1 MFKQKKLSI
10 FVSGALMVM
19 AGTTQA
25 IAADTRFDN
34 FTALPGSVAA
44 GLLPESTPFQLSSP
58 DFSQV
63 RIADR
68 TTQLGLGIANTGSW
82 DMITANETG
91 PDAGRYLFSPFET
104 SMAGVQRTDLTTGL
118 TKTIVQPGTQ
128 GFVSGD
134 ASRWTPWGSYLTAEE
149 SWGAGSTKGR
159 LFELTNPVTAT
170 GTGDSNF
177 VNRSILP
184 HVSQKAWLSTK
195 TTACTSSMSLMA
207 AAFTNTSPPA
217 PMQPAATTISRRVRP
232 SPCWSMAAAT
242 PMRWVPS
249 PGRR

>member
-1 MFKQKKLSI
+1 MKHILSCPDVIFLPYRKATLVASRGRKIQDLRSLLKRMRKQPDCRYVMKTTFLNFFGDLLMFKQKKLSI

-25 IAADTRFDN
+25 IAANTGFDN

-44 GLLPESTPFQLSSP
+44 GFLPESAPFQLSSP

-68 TTQLGLGIANTGSW
+68 ITQLGLGIANTGSW

-149 SWGAGSTKGR
+149 SWV
-159 LFELTNPVTAT
+159 PVA
-170 GTGDSNF
+170 
-177 VNRSILP
+177 
-184 HVSQKAWLSTK
+184 QKA
-195 TTACTSSMSLMA
+195 ACS
-207 AAFTNTSPPA
+207 N
-217 PMQPAATTISRRVRP
+217 
-232 SPCWSMAAAT
+232 
-242 PMRWVPS
+242 
-249 PGRR
+249 